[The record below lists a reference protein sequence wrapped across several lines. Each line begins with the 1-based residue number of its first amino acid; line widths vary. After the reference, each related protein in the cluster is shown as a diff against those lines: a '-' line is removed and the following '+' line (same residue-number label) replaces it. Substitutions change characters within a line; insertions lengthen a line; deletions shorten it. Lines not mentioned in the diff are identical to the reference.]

1 MDFNIIVSSSL
12 IIFNLLIIIF
22 NRNLIKLFNVYDKP
36 DKTRKFHQ
44 KETSLFGGTIVLLN
58 LILFIILDYFIL
70 NQSNTSE
77 ISIELIFFG
86 SIFFYFFGLVDDKK
100 NLNSNL
106 KFIIEILVIYLIV
119 VFDNNLLIEKI
130 YFHSINT
137 TIILGKFSHIFT
149 VLSIIIFINALNMFD
164 GINLQSGSYCLIV
177 FIFLLFFSNFNLL
190 LLSMIIALITFLYL
204 NYKSKLFLGDNGTY
218 LLGFLISYLIIY
230 EAKSGYYYEL
240 SADKIFLVMLLPG
253 LDLIRLTLLRASK
266 KKHPFSPDRNH
277 IHHLLLNNVGY
288 KKTIIYLITYKAL
301 LTIAIFIL
309 GDHLLYVI
317 IFFILLYI
325 ATIIK
330 YEK

>member
-1 MDFNIIVSSSL
+1 
-12 IIFNLLIIIF
+12 
-22 NRNLIKLFNVYDKP
+22 
-36 DKTRKFHQ
+36 
-44 KETSLFGGTIVLLN
+44 
-58 LILFIILDYFIL
+58 
-70 NQSNTSE
+70 
-77 ISIELIFFG
+77 
-86 SIFFYFFGLVDDKK
+86 
-100 NLNSNL
+100 
-106 KFIIEILVIYLIV
+106 
-119 VFDNNLLIEKI
+119 
-130 YFHSINT
+130 
-137 TIILGKFSHIFT
+137 
-149 VLSIIIFINALNMFD
+149 MFD

-218 LLGFLISYLIIY
+218 LLGFLISCLIIY

-301 LTIAIFIL
+301 LTIAILIL